1 MRGDFEKKNGASEGI
16 RTLDVHLG
24 KVMLY
29 QTELRSLPNRLE
41 ETKGICPN
49 CKFLFSKNRAGL
61 SEIFLG
67 NQVKISELRQRY
79 KILNIKQIERELISP
94 FRHG

>member
-1 MRGDFEKKNGASEGI
+1 LWQSREEILQAVDTENGASEGI

-41 ETKGICPN
+41 KTKGIYLN
-49 CKFLFSKNRAGL
+49 CKPSFTGLTDASNRIGPDQ
-61 SEIFLG
+61 S
-67 NQVKISELRQRY
+67 QKTCLR
-79 KILNIKQIERELISP
+79 
-94 FRHG
+94 